1 MHPSVT
7 VPPSSAHTITRLIW
21 GVVVIGLFV
30 VAMAATAVYRTR
42 DLYRDRALTATQNL
56 AQLIERDFTAALD
69 KVDIA
74 LLSIKDEVESQLAN
88 GRIDAKRLSAEI
100 ATQFAHQSDLES
112 IRVATADGM
121 AAHGVPAG
129 DGINIADEEFFI
141 RAREARQGGLVLSKP
156 VVGRIKAT
164 WTIVAARRI
173 NLPDGS
179 FAGTVYAHIPVEQFE
194 KALAALDLGPYGA
207 ATLRNED
214 LQLIARYSR
223 QNTSPTP
230 VGNNTV
236 SRELQEAVRANPGFG
251 TYVAATSLDRI
262 ERANTYRKVAKYPFY
277 VLVGLATGDYLS
289 IWQEEA
295 VNTSAL
301 VAIFALVTAF
311 LTWTIASAWR
321 RNQTDAQRIL
331 ELSRAALRQREDQ
344 LQHALTSAGMGVW
357 ALDPAT
363 GEFEADDQ
371 ARRLR
376 GLPAHGPLTVE
387 SALAS
392 IGPEDRGRAA
402 AVRDEALRSG
412 KPYDL
417 EMRILPP
424 DGSQRW
430 VYSRGRMEPGPD
442 GQPGR
447 LVGLVQDI
455 TQRKQAQEA
464 LQRRGEELE
473 AAKTSAERAKAEAEK
488 ANQAKDQFLAV
499 LSHELRTPLTPVLAA
514 VQLLQRRSALSADV
528 RVPWTSSSATSSCRH
543 G

>member
-30 VAMAATAVYRTR
+30 VAMAATALYRTR

-69 KVDIA
+69 KVDLA

-156 VVGRIKAT
+156 VVGRIKAK

-295 VNTSAL
+295 VKTSAL
-301 VAIFALVTAF
+301 VAIFGILQKVRALPT
-311 LTWTIASAWR
+311 L
-321 RNQTDAQRIL
+321 
-331 ELSRAALRQREDQ
+331 
-344 LQHALTSAGMGVW
+344 H
-357 ALDPAT
+357 
-363 GEFEADDQ
+363 
-371 ARRLR
+371 
-376 GLPAHGPLTVE
+376 
-387 SALAS
+387 
-392 IGPEDRGRAA
+392 
-402 AVRDEALRSG
+402 
-412 KPYDL
+412 
-417 EMRILPP
+417 
-424 DGSQRW
+424 
-430 VYSRGRMEPGPD
+430 
-442 GQPGR
+442 
-447 LVGLVQDI
+447 
-455 TQRKQAQEA
+455 
-464 LQRRGEELE
+464 
-473 AAKTSAERAKAEAEK
+473 
-488 ANQAKDQFLAV
+488 
-499 LSHELRTPLTPVLAA
+499 
-514 VQLLQRRSALSADV
+514 
-528 RVPWTSSSATSSCRH
+528 
-543 G
+543 